1 MKFRSPFGVTIVM
14 KMVIFM
20 KLMKHGHENPGGA
33 LGAEKCLLAG
43 TCSKNNDLPGAWV
56 RQTGSSGFSATP
68 PAQPKKPIR
77 HDL

>member
-1 MKFRSPFGVTIVM
+1 
-14 KMVIFM
+14 M

-33 LGAEKCLLAG
+33 LGVEKSLLDG

-56 RQTGSSGFSATP
+56 RQTRRSNLSAAS
-68 PAQPKKPIR
+68 PARPKKPIS